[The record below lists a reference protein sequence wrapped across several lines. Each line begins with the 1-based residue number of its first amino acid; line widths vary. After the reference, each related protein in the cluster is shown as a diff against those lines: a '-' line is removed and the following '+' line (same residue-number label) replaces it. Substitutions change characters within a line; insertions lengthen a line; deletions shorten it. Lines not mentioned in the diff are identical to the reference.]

1 MSNMLAALGIYF
13 GEKAVMG
20 SLRASKSLPLQVAAV
35 CYRKRGTTVEF
46 LLVNTNGGNKWTFP
60 KGCTDAR
67 LSHSQAAEREAAE
80 EGGALGTIEPR
91 HFHLYIHS
99 KGVFWQPGGVQEY
112 VVKAFLMEVHELRV
126 ADEPQRKPAWFS
138 PEEARG
144 RLAKG
149 REVKYAQELGAV
161 IDRALERI
169 QSHGAPLERDPE
181 SPNARAA
188 AHS

>member
-1 MSNMLAALGIYF
+1 MRGMR
-13 GEKAVMG
+13 V
-20 SLRASKSLPLQVAAV
+20 SKSLPLQVAAV
-35 CYRKRGTTVEF
+35 CFRRHGDAVEF

-60 KGCTDAR
+60 KGSPEAR

-80 EGGALGTIEPR
+80 EAGALGIIDPR

-99 KGVFWQPGGVQEY
+99 KGVFWQPGGVQEF
-112 VVKAFLMEVHELRV
+112 VVKAFLMEIHELRPPDEPMRQPTWFS
-126 ADEPQRKPAWFS
+126 ADE
-138 PEEARG
+138 ARQ

-149 REVKYAQELGAV
+149 REVKYAHELQAV

-169 QSHGAPLERDPE
+169 HVHIEPWGKYPE
-181 SPNARAA
+181 SRNARAA